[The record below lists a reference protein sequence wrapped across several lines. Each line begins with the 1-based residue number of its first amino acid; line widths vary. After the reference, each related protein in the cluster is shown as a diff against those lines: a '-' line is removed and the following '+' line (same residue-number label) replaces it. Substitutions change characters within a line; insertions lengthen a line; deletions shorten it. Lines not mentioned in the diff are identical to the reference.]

1 MNEKAPETCPCLD
14 AETHF
19 CGFEIKPIGVDDQYG
34 EVAVWTCKKCGR
46 HWLHYFI
53 EYEYLTAAGRMFTG
67 VISPDAAA
75 AVKAETAVGL
85 FERMPW
91 YFRGG
96 SAFGSKLLRTTGPL
110 ARWLIPFSGK

>member
-46 HWLHYFI
+46 HWLRYFI

-67 VISPDAAA
+67 VIAPRALAAIT
-75 AVKAETAVGL
+75 AENAL
-85 FERMPW
+85 EAFEKMDW

-96 SAFGSKLLRTTGPL
+96 SAFGDKLLRTVGPL
-110 ARWLIPFSGK
+110 KPWLVPFGGK